1 MEIVIKGID
10 SPIEK
15 LTSNPIPRFK
25 VSVLDVR
32 VNNAP
37 KTGPIHGVNPN
48 AKVKP
53 SMKFLKVEYF
63 FKST

>member
-25 VSVLDVR
+25 VSALDVR

-53 SMKFLKVEYF
+53 SINF
-63 FKST
+63 